1 MVKARTPN
9 GDAPQTSKEGLQTL
23 IRPEPAAIQT
33 IQAIREGGTGHTG
46 SPPLTEEGS
55 CRGPL
60 AKKMAANPCES
71 LARRAKCPTPQRGC
85 VGPRVETANLVG
97 YQVYH
102 RRRLGSRF
110 KANWFARSPFVR
122 HLDSFQY
129 VGVGTM
135 NWDATLTLDS
145 RDE

>member
-1 MVKARTPN
+1 MDLLRKRWPPTHVN
-9 GDAPQTSKEGLQTL
+9 LSQG
-23 IRPEPAAIQT
+23 EP
-33 IQAIREGGTGHTG
+33 
-46 SPPLTEEGS
+46 
-55 CRGPL
+55 
-60 AKKMAANPCES
+60 
-71 LARRAKCPTPQRGC
+71 KCPTPQRGC